1 MSCHNP
7 SNIGVLGYCAGAF
20 ALDSESVE
28 SEFHWLKRVGRDRR
42 FPAPSQEE
50 WVGFCE
56 QQASWVTHDDR
67 LSSTRRARLLARIDT
82 ARTGGTPDGPT
93 YYALQNLPSRLT
105 YVTAPETVRGTLS
118 KLQSLTDRVAKT
130 GQADENNLREAVLNM
145 RRAEAI
151 LTQHSAPDPAELPT
165 DLDSLIDEASEVT
178 EMLDIY
184 LATPSGERTGQATRE
199 HLYQAHRWIASALR
213 ELKRI

>member
-20 ALDSESVE
+20 SLDSESVE

-42 FPAPSQEE
+42 LPAPSSQD
-50 WVGFCE
+50 WAQFCD
-56 QQASWVTHDDR
+56 QQTSWISHDER
-67 LSSTRRARLLARIDT
+67 LSDTRRARLLSRLET
-82 ARTGGTPDGPT
+82 ARSGDAPDGAT
-93 YYALQNLPSRLT
+93 FYALQNLPSRLT
-105 YVTAPETVRGTLS
+105 YVTDPDTVRATVT
-118 KLQSLTDRVAKT
+118 KVQFLTDRVAKT
-130 GQADENNLREAVLNM
+130 GHADENNLREAVLNL

-151 LTQHSAPDPAELPT
+151 LTRHSTPDPADLPT
-165 DLDSLIDEASEVT
+165 DMYSLVEEASEVT

-184 LATPSGERTGQATRE
+184 LATPTHEEGQASRE

-213 ELKRI
+213 QLKRI